1 MTTTNQP
8 TLRRSLSLN
17 LVTFYGLGN
26 ILGAGIYVL
35 VGKVAG
41 EAGYLAPVSFLLA
54 SIIAGLTAFTFAE
67 LASRYP
73 VSAGASVYVF
83 EGLGNRQLS
92 ILVGLL
98 IVLTGVVSAATIAR
112 GFVGYLNVFVS
123 VPVWLSIILLL
134 SLLGAIATW
143 GIMESVRTA
152 AVFTVIEIFG
162 LLLVLFVTAPY
173 FSELPPRLSEFT
185 PGLDLAV
192 WPGVFSG
199 AFLAFY
205 AFVGFEDMVH
215 VAEEVKNPQRN
226 LPRGILLAL
235 AVSTLLYVAI
245 AFAVLL
251 VLPPETLSSSQAPLA
266 SVYQEVTGSTPVL
279 ITVIAM
285 FAVVNGALIQI
296 IMASRVCYG
305 MACQGWLPGFFA
317 KVSRKTRT
325 PVIATVL
332 VTLLITAMALWLPLE
347 QLARMTSLL
356 LLIIFSL
363 VNLSLWRIKSRDG
376 AIDRQIFEVAGWIP
390 KAGFFAAICL
400 LAAEITSSIISNG

>member
-1 MTTTNQP
+1 MDKNQP

-35 VGKVAG
+35 VGKVVG
-41 EAGYLAPVSFLLA
+41 EAGYLAPFSFLLA
-54 SIIAGLTAFTFAE
+54 SVIAGLTAFTFAE
-67 LASRYP
+67 LASRFP
-73 VSAGASVYVF
+73 VSAGETVYVF
-83 EGLGNRQLS
+83 EGFGKKQLS

-98 IVLTGVVSAATIAR
+98 IIMTGVVSAATIAR
-112 GFVGYLNVFVS
+112 GFVGYLNIFS
-123 VPVWLSIILLL
+123 SLPGWLTIILLL
-134 SLLGAIATW
+134 SALGTLAIW

-152 AVFTVIEIFG
+152 AVLTTLEVLG

-173 FSELPPRLSEFT
+173 FADLPARFNEFS
-185 PGLDLAV
+185 PGLDLAI
-192 WPGVFSG
+192 WPGIFSG

-205 AFVGFEDMVH
+205 AFVGFEDMVN

-226 LPRGILLAL
+226 LPRGIILAL
-235 AVSTLLYVAI
+235 AASTVLYVAV

-251 VLPPETLSSSQAPLA
+251 VLPPDQLAGSEAPLA
-266 SVYQEVTGSTPVL
+266 NVYEEVTGNTPVV
-279 ITVIAM
+279 ISFIAM

-305 MACQGWLPGFFA
+305 MARQQWLPSIMA
-317 KVSRKTRT
+317 RVSSLTRT
-325 PVIATVL
+325 PIIATIL
-332 VTLLITAMALWLPLE
+332 VTVLIIVMALWLPIE
-347 QLARMTSLL
+347 QLARATSFF

-376 AIDRQIFEVAGWIP
+376 EADERIFRVPGWIP
-390 KAGFFAAICL
+390 KAGFTAAVFL
-400 LAAEITSSIISNG
+400 LITEIASRVLGSN